1 MSKLKLFTH
10 AAASM
15 LAAVGSADNS
25 WTAGQAVGGGD
36 YYLYNIGTK
45 TFLNAGDP
53 DEGWGTHAFMNSR
66 FGYKITLSANE
77 EAWNIATPC
86 SNGGTSN
93 YLTSSCW
100 SDGAAT
106 GWTFTPV
113 TVDGYTNVYTIS
125 VNSTYLTAAST
136 KKVTTEKA
144 VASDNDSYWILI
156 SKDQLKDNFKNAS
169 EANPV
174 DATFFLKNPEFQR
187 NFDGGSS
194 AWTWTK
200 SDGNHIVIT
209 NSNYTPINNASYYG
223 CEFWNNTFD
232 IHQTVSD
239 LPVGKYKLS
248 IQGFGVNGTTYLYAT
263 ADGTTTSQTFASTSS
278 ENINQYNAA
287 IAAVN
292 GGSYTTT
299 TTDAFSVKGGTL
311 TVGVKR
317 ETNQSRDW
325 TVFDNMYLEYVGA
338 LSSEEAITAYND
350 ALTAANEANAK
361 TDTMAATA
369 KEALTAA
376 LTTYGS
382 LNTSTATSDELQKA
396 TSALTEAVTAVNTS
410 IAAYSSAATALK
422 ARNELYRNNNFIT
435 DEAYKAYYTDLLT
448 NFEARTLTTDEAKAI
463 NNPYT
468 ISKWHADSI
477 TNKYMGSAY
486 GITDYNGAVPYVNTW
501 SKEGESDGSNFKVP
515 FYEYWVADGSILED
529 KTLTTTKTGLTA
541 GKVYK
546 VTAWVRARLSNYQTA
561 PVTGITMDAGGS
573 SVAITGTQVGSSQLY
588 LDNYTV
594 YGTADSEGTLTVNFK
609 VAGTN
614 ASWLSFQNLKYEEA
628 TVTALDESASNTIS
642 EASDAYVT
650 LKRSFVN
657 GYHNTLVLPFDLTA
671 DQVKAAFG
679 SDAKVYSFANT
690 EGDQVNFTE
699 ATTISANV
707 PVLITTKTTATE
719 FTFTNVDV
727 KRATPT
733 ATGTNWNFVGT
744 YNAKTAVPANSYEMY
759 NNALYKSDGTNSYF
773 VNGFRAYLEPNTT
786 AAAKPMLNI
795 GGTATSINKVIS
807 GIDKE
812 GNLYN
817 LAGQRVSKN
826 TKGLLIKNGKKFIN
840 K

>member
-1 MSKLKLFTH
+1 MMSKFGIPLVLANQSDGSVTLHPADWNGTGYIHLETSKAMYTDNGHASHWTLEASGDGYVLK
-10 AAASM
+10 SD
-15 LAAVGSADNS
+15 SATYVKLNS
-25 WTAGQAVGGGD
+25 GNLG
-36 YYLYNIGTK
+36 YYLNAVEKSAANGTVFTLKTPAEYKTIVDAYPTANYNSVSTSAGWTGD
-45 TFLNAGDP
+45 FL
-53 DEGWGTHAFMNSR
+53 T
-66 FGYKITLSANE
+66 TLASK
-77 EAWNIATPC
+77 
-86 SNGGTSN
+86 
-93 YLTSSCW
+93 
-100 SDGAAT
+100 AAT
-106 GWTFTPV
+106 VVKDLNPN
-113 TVDGYTNVYTIS
+113 GY
-125 VNSTYLTAAST
+125 
-136 KKVTTEKA
+136 
-144 VASDNDSYWILI
+144 
-156 SKDQLKDNFKNAS
+156 
-169 EANPV
+169 
-174 DATFFLKNPEFQR
+174 
-187 NFDGGSS
+187 
-194 AWTWTK
+194 TWTK
-200 SDGNHIVIT
+200 SCNRFDANSSSPREVFQGSGNFTTQLTGLQKGVYKVAVHALERASSNDFCASLDNTIAY
-209 NSNYTPINNASYYG
+209 NSVSYIEANGEQARVKGWAEDRISDKNPNSIDEAKTAFNN
-223 CEFWNNTFD
+223 
-232 IHQTVSD
+232 
-239 LPVGKYKLS
+239 GKYLNEVYAYVGDEGTLDLKVAVPDWQK
-248 IQGFGVNGTTYLYAT
+248 IHWFIFGNTTVTYYADLTDAQKTALINT
-263 ADGTTTSQTFASTSS
+263 ADSVSNLAM
-278 ENINQYNAA
+278 NA
-287 IAAVN
+287 
-292 GGSYTTT
+292 
-299 TTDAFSVKGGTL
+299 DVKT
-311 TVGVKR
+311 
-317 ETNQSRDW
+317 
-325 TVFDNMYLEYVGA
+325 
-338 LSSEEAITAYND
+338 
-350 ALTAANEANAK
+350 
-361 TDTMAATA
+361 
-369 KEALTAA
+369 A
-376 LTTYGS
+376 LTTA
-382 LNTSTATSDELQKA
+382 LNSFKA
-396 TSALTEAVTAVNTS
+396 SGTLDTYNTL
-410 IAAYSSAATALK
+410 SSAVSDAENSANAYASAKTALDNREK
-422 ARNELYRNNNFIT
+422 LYEDNNFIT
-435 DEAYKAYYTDLLT
+435 DEAYNTYYTEPLAKY
-448 NFEARTLTTDEAKAI
+448 EARTLTTDEANAI
-463 NNPYT
+463 NNPYA
-468 ISKWHADSI
+468 ISGYRADAN
-477 TNKYMGSAY
+477 TNKFMGSAY
-486 GITDYNGAVPYVNTW
+486 GITGYDGAVPYVNTW
-501 SKEGESDGSNFKVP
+501 SVEGETDGSNFKVP
-515 FYEYWVADGSILED
+515 FYEYWVADGSILGD
-529 KTLTTTKTGLTA
+529 KTLTTTKTGLKA

-546 VTAWVRARLSNYQTA
+546 VTAWVRARLSNNQTA

-657 GYHNTLVLPFDLTA
+657 GYYNTLVLPFDLTA

-707 PVLITTKTTATE
+707 PVLITTNTTATE